1 MCLQRGLDVQ
11 TCVCA
16 AQRSLPGLSFPL
28 PDSPRVQSL
37 PGSLWPG
44 LGTLRLRLKLPCQA
58 QQQAGGTR
66 PPGSRGR
73 RETAFQDHL
82 KLLPHFS

>member
-1 MCLQRGLDVQ
+1 MCLQHGSDVQ
-11 TCVCA
+11 TCVRA
-16 AQRSLPGLSFPL
+16 AQRSLPGLLFPL
-28 PDSPRVQSL
+28 SDSPRVQSP

-44 LGTLRLRLKLPCQA
+44 LGTLRLRLQLPCQA
-58 QQQAGGTR
+58 QQQTGGTW
-66 PPGSRGR
+66 PPGNRGR